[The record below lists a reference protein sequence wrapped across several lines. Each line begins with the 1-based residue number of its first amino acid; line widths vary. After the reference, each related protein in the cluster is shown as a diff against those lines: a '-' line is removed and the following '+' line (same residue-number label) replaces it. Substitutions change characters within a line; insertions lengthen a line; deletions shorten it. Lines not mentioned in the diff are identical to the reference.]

1 MGEMLNKHGQLAIVV
16 VGFFATVQVVVVQ
29 STAGA
34 ASPVRLALTLAVAL
48 ACAVRYWWVILLL
61 PWPFQWF
68 RLVLILS
75 AWSTLPFVALFTTDA
90 RRWVLAVAALS
101 AIGFVTEAF
110 NGLTGQWR
118 IGSDAMMRSLK
129 RDHVSGAGSAA
140 LATIALLLAAWA
152 WTSPALEW
160 LLGVMVVVEW
170 VRLVLMI
177 RRHEQLLTAERS
189 A

>member
-16 VGFFATVQVVVVQ
+16 VGFFATLQMLVVQ
-29 STAGA
+29 STVDA
-34 ASPVRLALTLAVAL
+34 ASPVRLALTLSVAL
-48 ACAVRYWWVILLL
+48 AFAVRYWWVILLL

-75 AWSTLPFVALFTTDA
+75 AWSMLPLVALFTTDA
-90 RRWVLAVAALS
+90 RRWVLALAALS
-101 AIGFVTEAF
+101 AIGCVTEIF

-118 IGSDAMMRSLK
+118 IGSDAMMRSLN
-129 RDHVSGAGSAA
+129 RDHNAGAAAAA
-140 LATIALLLAAWA
+140 LATIGLVLAASA

-160 LLGVMVVVEW
+160 LIVVMVVADW

-177 RRHEQLLTAERS
+177 RRHERLLTTERS